1 MIRKLALAALLLAT
15 PALADEPGGLAKP
28 PPPPVTGEQVYRQV
42 CQSCHMADAKG
53 GVGAAAI
60 PGLASNPRLGVE
72 AYPLYIVVNGK
83 GAMPGF
89 SDVLTPAQMANV
101 TTYIRTHFGNRY
113 RKPVTEAD
121 VAPFIQGSHSD
132 H

>member
-1 MIRKLALAALLLAT
+1 MIRKLALAAALLAT
-15 PALADEPGGLAKP
+15 PSLADEPGGIGKP

-53 GVGAAAI
+53 GVGAGVI
-60 PGLASNPRLGVE
+60 PGLARNPKLEAE
-72 AYPLYIVVNGK
+72 AYPLYVIVNGK

-89 SDVLTPAQMANV
+89 TDTLSAAQIANV
-101 TTYIRTHFGNRY
+101 TTYIRTNFGNRY

-121 VAPFIQGSHSD
+121 VAPMVQGSHSD